1 MTASRSYSQFSTIF
15 DEDEVLEAINDYFG
29 EVNSTELDFRSRSD
43 EELDIVDADASAEE
57 VLVQLVTD
65 ASQETNN
72 LNTFMRAAELAGEF

>member
-1 MTASRSYSQFSTIF
+1 MF
-15 DEDEVLEAINDYFG
+15 DYFG

-43 EELDIVDADASAEE
+43 EELDIVDADASAED
-57 VLVQLVTD
+57 VLVQLETD

>member
-1 MTASRSYSQFSTIF
+1 MF
-15 DEDEVLEAINDYFG
+15 DYFR